1 MATELLPDGLWELV
15 GTVYPSRQGQAQG
28 RKAALSGQGM
38 SHRHC
43 IRPAQWYSVG
53 DAAARDG
60 LWFRHE
66 LLAAVARLARTGIW
80 QLIHYSL
87 PDWLARYG
95 QIDWSRAVRSGQFL
109 GGADGAESD

>member
-1 MATELLPDGLWELV
+1 
-15 GTVYPSRQGQAQG
+15 
-28 RKAALSGQGM
+28 
-38 SHRHC
+38 
-43 IRPAQWYSVG
+43 
-53 DAAARDG
+53 